1 MQKQITYIDL
11 EKAIQKPRINF
22 RDMQI
27 LAGVGENKARK
38 FINAII
44 EEMIKEGYNVEP
56 TRKVVP
62 TERALKY
69 LGLNAVTIHREAK
82 FIREM
87 ERN

>member
-1 MQKQITYIDL
+1 MRQNNTYCDL
-11 EKAIQKPRINF
+11 EMVIQKPRINF
-22 RDMQI
+22 RDMQV

-44 EEMIKEGYNVEP
+44 DQMTKEGYNVEP

-69 LGLNAVTIHREAK
+69 LGLNAGLIHREAK

-87 ERN
+87 EGK